1 LGHRAVLP
9 LWAIIDRDLRKYFR
23 SPAILAASLLLPLL
37 QLLIIG
43 YAFGGKIQ
51 GVPVAL
57 VDLDRGP
64 EAVRLREKFHAV
76 EANAKTF
83 RVRSEESLEEALRL
97 TREGVVGATIV
108 IPEDYSR
115 RVTRGNR
122 PKLGLVLDNT
132 DPFVVTTLTQKMA
145 EILDAANRAEIE
157 PRYLSRVSLE
167 VVEIFPYVEYIQY
180 LLPGIITLA
189 TFFCVLIGGGVLYI
203 DDKVRGIHEAYLVS
217 PISKLQLL
225 LGMHVAGMIKGAFAG
240 SVVTFVGVLLA
251 GVGDVLTFST
261 IVLVLGFTLLVS
273 SSFVSLIS
281 LLMVRVDDP
290 VVPRVVIGFLNT
302 LLFFPSGAVYPTSS
316 FPPWLQWIAK
326 FDPFT
331 YSVDGFRA
339 VLLKRV
345 GLTAIL
351 DDVLILAAL
360 SIVCFG
366 GVLLLFQ
373 RRL

>member
-1 LGHRAVLP
+1 MLP
-9 LWAIIDRDLRKYFR
+9 LWAIIERDLRKYFR

-64 EAVRLREKFHAV
+64 EAVRLREKFQAV
-76 EANAKTF
+76 EANARTF
-83 RVRSEESLEEALRL
+83 RVRSEESLDEALRL

-115 RVTRGNR
+115 RVTQGNR

-132 DPFVVTTLTQKMA
+132 DPFVVTTLTEKMG
-145 EILDAANRAEIE
+145 ELLDAANRTVVE
-157 PRYLSRVSLE
+157 PRYLSRVNLE

-203 DDKVRGIHEAYLVS
+203 DDKIRGIHEAYLVS
-217 PISKLQLL
+217 PITKLQLL

-261 IVLVLGFTLLVS
+261 ILLVIGFTLLVS

-316 FPPWLQWIAK
+316 FPLWLQWIAK

-345 GLTAIL
+345 GFTAIV
-351 DDVLILAAL
+351 DDVVILAVL
-360 SIVCFG
+360 SLVCFS

>member
-1 LGHRAVLP
+1 MLP
-9 LWAIIDRDLRKYFR
+9 FWAIIERDLRKYFR
-23 SPAILAASLLLPLL
+23 SPAILSASLLLPLL

-64 EAVRLREKFHAV
+64 EAVRLREKFHAI
-76 EANAKTF
+76 EANARTF
-83 RVRSEESLEEALRL
+83 RLRSEESLDEALRL
-97 TREGVVGATIV
+97 TREGAVGATIV

-115 RVTRGNR
+115 RVTQGNR

-132 DPFVVTTLTQKMA
+132 DPFVVTTLTQKMN
-145 EILDAANRAEIE
+145 ELLEAANQTAVE
-157 PRYLSRVSLE
+157 PRTLRRVSLE

-217 PISKLQLL
+217 PISKLSLL
-225 LGMHVAGMIKGAFAG
+225 LGMHVSGMIKGAFAG

-251 GVGDVLTFST
+251 GVADVLTLST
-261 IVLVLGFTLLVS
+261 IVLVLCFTLLVS

-316 FPPWLQWIAK
+316 FPTWLQWIAK
-326 FDPFT
+326 IDPFT

-360 SIVCFG
+360 SVVCFS